1 VLRLK
6 AALTLHCFSRT
17 KRLRKRLACALSL
30 YRSSLGERIMS
41 LHHSRRSFI
50 SFFLAVS
57 IAALSLSGCSKGG
70 GGNSLHVKSSAT
82 SEKDLAVKS
91 AYAFAVTKS
100 FTDINQKITTAVVY
114 NVFTANYDLD
124 ATNFGMTLEKPM
136 ASEDQM
142 RVVFSLVGE
151 EGTKDPTPLKAG
163 TYSAKADKYM
173 KVETVGIVT
182 RKGTADTKTWFDRN
196 SVTGQVT
203 VTSVTDDSISGDI
216 DVTAGDNAIKGAFT
230 AKILKRK

>member
-1 VLRLK
+1 MPQQ
-6 AALTLHCFSRT
+6 
-17 KRLRKRLACALSL
+17 
-30 YRSSLGERIMS
+30 SS
-41 LHHSRRSFI
+41 RSFFI
-50 SFFLAVS
+50 LILIASS
-57 IAALSLSGCSKGG
+57 IAALSLSACSKGG
-70 GGNSLHVKSSAT
+70 GGNSLHVKSPAAG
-82 SEKDLAVKS
+82 EKDLAVKS
-91 AYAFAVTKS
+91 GYAYAVTKT

-124 ATNFGMTLEKPM
+124 ATNFGMTLEKTM

-151 EGTKDPTPLKAG
+151 EGTKEPAPLKAG

-182 RKGTADTKTWFDRN
+182 RKGNADTKTWFDR
-196 SVTGQVT
+196 SSLSGQVT

-216 DVTAGDNAIKGAFT
+216 DVTAGDNAIKGSFT
-230 AKILKRK
+230 AKFLKRK

>member
-1 VLRLK
+1 MPLY
-6 AALTLHCFSRT
+6 ST
-17 KRLRKRLACALSL
+17 KR
-30 YRSSLGERIMS
+30 
-41 LHHSRRSFI
+41 SFVVNGFTSVI
-50 SFFLAVS
+50 SIIIVV
-57 IAALSLSGCSKGG
+57 AALSLSACSKGG
-70 GGNSLHVKSSAT
+70 GSGLHVKSPAAG
-82 SEKDLAVKS
+82 EKDLAVKS
-91 AYAFAVTKS
+91 GYAFAVTKS

-136 ASEDQM
+136 TSEDQM

-182 RKGTADTKTWFDRN
+182 RKGSADVKHWFDR
-196 SVTGQVT
+196 STLSGQVN
-203 VTSVTDDSISGDI
+203 VTSVTDDAISGDI
-216 DVTAGDNAIKGAFT
+216 DVTAGENAIKGSFT
-230 AKILKRK
+230 AKILRRK

>member
-1 VLRLK
+1 
-6 AALTLHCFSRT
+6 
-17 KRLRKRLACALSL
+17 
-30 YRSSLGERIMS
+30 MS
-41 LHHSRRSFI
+41 LHPSRRSFI
-50 SFFLAVS
+50 SFFFVIS

-70 GGNSLHVKSSAT
+70 GGNSLHVKSPAAG
-82 SEKDLAVKS
+82 EKDLAVKS
-91 AYAFAVTKS
+91 SFAFAVTKS

-124 ATNFGMTLEKPM
+124 STNFGMTLEKTM

-151 EGTKDPTPLKAG
+151 EGTKEPAPLKAG

-182 RKGTADTKTWFDRN
+182 RKGNADTKTWFDR
-196 SVTGQVT
+196 SSLTGQVT
-203 VTSVTDDSISGDI
+203 VTSVTDDSIAGDI
-216 DVTAGDNAIKGAFT
+216 DVTAGDSAIKGSFT